1 MRLLPTKELCVMTSD
16 GVAVMVNSES
26 LKVTSRQKLHKMPIT
41 SCYYL
46 APQKMLATASTDYQY
61 RFVKTS
67 QFSVVRSAGQWL
79 VQFGIL
85 LVLLLL
91 IANYLY

>member
-46 APQKMLATASTDYQY
+46 AAQKMLATASTDYQY

-79 VQFGIL
+79 LQFGIL
-85 LVLLLL
+85 LVFLLL